1 MEDKEKDKAKSNAL
15 SYFCE
20 YRYPNGFI
28 QSIDNVVCIYYG
40 CSLLDDVSAM
50 YENFKEINPD
60 VDCWSKLN
68 QSPNRYN
75 RWTNIFH
82 IGGLFI
88 KIGFKQYDIQKK
100 DWQSYDMM
108 SIEINPN
115 KHCKS
120 PVWGFVKELCEL
132 IEDRKFVGY
141 LKEYDLAIDV
151 PFCPSDVVCFEN
163 RKEYGL
169 YKGTR
174 YYGSGHHKNGYT
186 KIYDKKKE
194 SKLGE
199 DTTRI
204 ETTCICSEKLSL
216 IDFGVSMKNTDNS
229 SFKVSSTVNALI
241 MSIEKLTGL
250 GQDVEDIYKVLDWR
264 TKATVKEVLAR
275 GVSHFKY
282 DLDVLQAQLEN
293 IASFFRVA
301 LPKSKEDIPEK
312 LKDYVNSKIEDDI
325 ENVNVRNDIDEI
337 VDMFF

>member
-1 MEDKEKDKAKSNAL
+1 MEDKTNSNTL

-40 CSLLDDVSAM
+40 CSLLDDVSVM
-50 YENFKEINPD
+50 YENFKELNPD
-60 VDCWSKLN
+60 VECWTKLN
-68 QSPNRYN
+68 QNPNRYN

-82 IGGLFI
+82 IGGLFV
-88 KIGFKQYDIQKK
+88 KIGFKQYDIHKK

-108 SIEINPN
+108 SVEINPN

-132 IEDRKFVGY
+132 IGDRKFVGY

-151 PFCPSDVVCFEN
+151 PASPADVVCFEN

-194 SKLGE
+194 SKLSE
-199 DTTRI
+199 DITRI
-204 ETTCICSEKLSL
+204 ETTCVCSERLSL
-216 IDFGVSMKNTDNS
+216 VDFGVSMKKTD
-229 SFKVSSTVNALI
+229 KLPVKASSTVKALI
-241 MSIEKLTGL
+241 MSIERLKGM
-250 GQDVEDIYKVLDWR
+250 GQDVEDIYKMLDWR
-264 TKATVKEVLAR
+264 TKATIKEVIAN

-282 DLDVLQAQLEN
+282 DEDVLSAQLDN
-293 IASFFRVA
+293 IASFFRVSI
-301 LPKSKEDIPEK
+301 PKSKEDIPDN
-312 LKDYVNSKIEDDI
+312 LKDYVNAKIEDDI
-325 ENVNVRNDIDEI
+325 DDVSERSEIDDI